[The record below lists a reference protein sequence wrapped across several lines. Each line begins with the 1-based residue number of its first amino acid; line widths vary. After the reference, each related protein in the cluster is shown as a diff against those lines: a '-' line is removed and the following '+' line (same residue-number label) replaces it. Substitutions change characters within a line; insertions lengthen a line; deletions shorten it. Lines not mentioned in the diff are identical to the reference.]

1 MFPTADAACASNA
14 ATDSVLSSMAPA
26 CRASTSADTVPSV
39 DTTLAAT
46 AGTRVSSATAA
57 AAGSAPSMSPSAP
70 STSPPRPSMSA
81 PPPSVP
87 AFLAPR
93 SSSVKPARTPSAVHT
108 ALAHR
113 TARDSSRETV
123 APLSTAPNAPAAATR
138 AARADSRS
146 TLSSPPVASSA
157 ASEAM
162 APSVSSTCHAPSP
175 SARHALHSALAAEIR
190 STGPRPGPPRH
201 MRARPKIAR
210 GSANAVGAGA
220 TEQIAANTSAATT
233 RTPSAPAL
241 DLCQAAS
248 LMDDSLVGGDTLV
261 SRVSRFGTS
270 SSPYVTFLGVL
281 ADS

>member
-14 ATDSVLSSMAPA
+14 ATDSLSSSMAPA

-70 STSPPRPSMSA
+70 SMSPSAPSTSPWM
-81 PPPSVP
+81 PPSVP

-93 SSSVKPARTPSAVHT
+93 SSSVKPASTPSAVHT

-175 SARHALHSALAAEIR
+175 SARHALHSALAAETR

-201 MRARPKIAR
+201 MRARPKMAR

-220 TEQIAANTSAATT
+220 CKTNTTSVIQSIAHTEKKKT
-233 RTPSAPAL
+233 
-241 DLCQAAS
+241 
-248 LMDDSLVGGDTLV
+248 
-261 SRVSRFGTS
+261 
-270 SSPYVTFLGVL
+270 YH
-281 ADS
+281 